1 MARSATQVG
10 DAPVGLV
17 VVSLLQLGLD
27 VWFETQTDGDGRELR
42 RELTPVGSLW
52 GGLRGDALS

>member
-1 MARSATQVG
+1 MARSATKVG

-27 VWFETQTDGDGRELR
+27 VWFETEIAGDGRGI
-42 RELTPVGSLW
+42 VCVS
-52 GGLRGDALS
+52 